1 MIVLDAWALVAYF
14 KGEPPAGRIESAWLD
29 EGATVSSINLGE
41 VFYGLIRKDG
51 EEVAIADL
59 EKIRPLLEVIDPD
72 WPTVAAA
79 AKIKAGGGL
88 SYPDAFCIATAR
100 RIDAP
105 IWTGDPEIVTQ
116 AATHSCAV
124 VDLRD

>member
-1 MIVLDAWALVAYF
+1 LIVLDAWALVAYF
-14 KGEPPAGRIESAWLD
+14 KGEPAAGRIETAWLD
-29 EGATVSSINLGE
+29 EGATISSINLGE

-51 EEVAIADL
+51 QEVASTDL
-59 EKIRPLLEVIDPD
+59 KMVQHLLEVVDPD
-72 WPTVAAA
+72 WPTVEAA

-88 SYPDAFCIATAR
+88 SYPDAFCIATAQS
-100 RIDAP
+100 IGAP